1 MKMCEKLY
9 TVISRILGVS
19 VKILNEESSQD
30 TVEYWDSFK
39 HMNLILA
46 IEEEFKL
53 TFSDLEIMSIK
64 RIKDISNLLQEKGI
78 FENES

>member
-19 VKILNEESSQD
+19 VKTLNEESSQD

-53 TFSDLEIMSIK
+53 TFSDPEIMSIK
-64 RIKDISNLLQEKGI
+64 KIKDISNLLQEKGI

>member
-53 TFSDLEIMSIK
+53 TFSDPEIMSIK
-64 RIKDISNLLQEKGI
+64 KIKDISNLLQEKGI